1 MMNMI
6 MRHLKR
12 KHDALYVHLV
22 WMEPFGH
29 PTWCV
34 WITPS
39 TTIPNRIEPLQREL
53 SRSSSKWVA
62 LFKAL
67 SAKVR

>member
-1 MMNMI
+1 MMKMI

-34 WITPS
+34 WIIPS